1 VLTLS
6 CAPAWE
12 LTGEGD
18 TLDTAVADLREALGL
33 VAEFGAPGE
42 LTLMVDMAGCL
53 RCPPCGERITRA
65 SGREPDSRSPG
76 SPGVTTSCVILTG
89 AAPPCRSIPA
99 ATPME
104 PRGILADADMTEQE
118 LQRLL

>member
-1 VLTLS
+1 MSRAPLSRTRTACGVLTLS

-53 RCPPCGERITRA
+53 R
-65 SGREPDSRSPG
+65 
-76 SPGVTTSCVILTG
+76 
-89 AAPPCRSIPA
+89 
-99 ATPME
+99 
-104 PRGILADADMTEQE
+104 
-118 LQRLL
+118 